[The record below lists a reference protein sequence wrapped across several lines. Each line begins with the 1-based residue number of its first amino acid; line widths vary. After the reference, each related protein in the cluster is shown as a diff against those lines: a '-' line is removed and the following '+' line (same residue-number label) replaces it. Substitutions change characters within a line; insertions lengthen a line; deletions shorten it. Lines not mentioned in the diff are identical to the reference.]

1 MRWETKVQTSAQ
13 TGFTSQ
19 FLFLF
24 QVFLEQIL
32 LQPLELG
39 MRWET
44 NIQTGVQT

>member
-13 TGFTSQ
+13 TGFTYYYYYFIFWSKC
-19 FLFLF
+19 
-24 QVFLEQIL
+24 L

>member
-1 MRWETKVQTSAQ
+1 M
-13 TGFTSQ
+13 TGHEMGNKHLIIITINIFI
-19 FLFLF
+19 LFF
-24 QVFLEQIL
+24 EQIL